1 MHKTK
6 IVAFIFVGFIL
17 LSQLTYG
24 MQEKPKVIVEINP
37 NPELFAVVYSV
48 KASPFRA
55 GRRSDVVVIL
65 YASF

>member
-1 MHKTK
+1 
-6 IVAFIFVGFIL
+6 L